1 MTSISFS
8 VDWTTVHTT
17 NFERL
22 LSTLK
27 NQKHLNFLEIGTW
40 EGRTSQY
47 LVKEFLQGEHSQ
59 LYTVDNA
66 PKDLFFEI
74 LKRHK
79 DKITHHNQNSA
90 LALAQLMS
98 QQITFDFIYV
108 DGSHVAPHVL
118 SDGVMS
124 FHLLKDEG
132 IMLFDDYLW
141 ELPEYINSVYDL
153 SRVPSELHK
162 LFKPRQAID
171 TFLEIYKGQYEL
183 IFSDYQ
189 LAIKKTATLEKQYKR
204 PMPLPYQF

>member
-8 VDWTTVHTT
+8 VDWTTAHGA
-17 NFERL
+17 NFEKL

-27 NQKHLNFLEIGTW
+27 DQKNLNFLEIGTW

-47 LVKEFLQGEHSQ
+47 LVREYLQGEKSH
-59 LYTVDNA
+59 LHTIDNA
-66 PKDLFFEI
+66 PKDLFFEV
-74 LKRHK
+74 LNLYK

-90 LALAQLMS
+90 LALAQLIS

-118 SDGVMS
+118 SDGLMA

-141 ELPEYINSVYDL
+141 ELPEYINTVYDL
-153 SRVPSELHK
+153 SKVPGELHQ

-171 TFLEIYKGQYEL
+171 AFLEIFKGQYEL
-183 IFSDYQ
+183 LFSDYQ

-204 PMPLPYQF
+204 PVPLPYQF